1 MQSGGNLPITALDSP
16 INPQEHSRQVHSIF
30 PRCVLSNGS
39 SIMSDT
45 EGNYL
50 MRISHTEK

>member
-1 MQSGGNLPITALDSP
+1 MQSGGNLPITALDSLL
-16 INPQEHSRQVHSIF
+16 ILRSTPQKVYSVSQ
-30 PRCVLSNGS
+30 CVLSNGS